1 MTFPEFCKRIMT
13 KSGYCDRHPAF
24 ATLPTIPRGCL
35 SVVIARISKWEAAL
49 YVPRSGAFQNRS
61 RSQKEFRDSECFFC
75 CCCFYVFWWFFFF
88 FLRRVDLL
96 SCHLLWIKAAEGNEF
111 GHVVWHIEPLL
122 PGNKICVSK
131 EIQQKGEC
139 FKSQRLSDCKSRYVQ
154 KGK

>member
-1 MTFPEFCKRIMT
+1 MTFPEFCKRSMA
-13 KSGYCDRHPAF
+13 KSGHRDRHPAF
-24 ATLPTIPRGCL
+24 ATLPTIPWGCL
-35 SVVIARISKWEAAL
+35 SVVIARISKWEATL
-49 YVPRSGAFQNRS
+49 YVPGSGVSKIDPEVKKN
-61 RSQKEFRDSECFFC
+61 SECFLLLLL
-75 CCCFYVFWWFFFF
+75 FYVFWCFFF